1 MSVVLV
7 DREPSGLATMLA
19 GLIEQNL
26 ERDPARRELLHPVLV
41 SIAAPDAG
49 VSVTVRIA
57 PERVEIAD
65 GADPT
70 AELAITADS
79 TALLALTSAPLR
91 FGLPDPLRAGGRAVL
106 RDVLARRVRIRG
118 MLTHPRVL
126 ARVSSLLSVA

>member
-19 GLIEQNL
+19 DLIERNL
-26 ERDPARRELLHPVLV
+26 QRDPDRRELLHPVLV
-41 SIAAPDAG
+41 SIAAPDAE
-49 VSVTVRIA
+49 VSVTLRIR

-70 AELAITADS
+70 ADLAIVADS
-79 TALLALTSAPLR
+79 SALLGLTVAPLR
-91 FGLPDPLRAGGRAVL
+91 FGLPDPFRPAGRAVL

-118 MLTHPRVL
+118 MLVHPRVL
-126 ARVSSLLSVA
+126 ARVSSLLSVS

>member
-1 MSVVLV
+1 VSVVLV

-26 ERDPARRELLHPVLV
+26 ERDPSRRRLLHPVLV
-41 SIAAPDAG
+41 TITAPDAG
-49 VSVTVRIA
+49 VSVTLRIE
-57 PERVEIAD
+57 PERVEVAD

-70 AELAITADS
+70 AELAIRADS
-79 TALLALTSAPLR
+79 SCLLALTAAPLR
-91 FGLPDPLRAGGRAVL
+91 FGLPDPLRPAGRAVL

-118 MLTHPRVL
+118 MLVHPRVL